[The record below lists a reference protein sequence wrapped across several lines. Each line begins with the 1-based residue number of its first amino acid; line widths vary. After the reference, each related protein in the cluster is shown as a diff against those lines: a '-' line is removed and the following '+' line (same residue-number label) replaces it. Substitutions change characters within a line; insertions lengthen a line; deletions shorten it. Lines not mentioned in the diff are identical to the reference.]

1 MALLNVDNL
10 SVSFVTRNGTNKAVD
25 NVSFSVEER
34 QITAIIGESGSG
46 KSVSCYAMLGLVP
59 SPPGRIDGGTAHF
72 QGQDLLSLSEAELRA
87 IRGRDIAMIFQDP
100 MSCLNPYLKII
111 DQITEPILI
120 HEDVSR
126 QTAEARALEMMKKVG
141 KNRQLE
147 SLMKSGQAGDI
158 SSILKKNKPFKKLK
172 RKEKNVSSIKI
183 IKRRFKKKTLLQNCC
198 SRY

>member
-72 QGQDLLSLSEAELRA
+72 QGQDLLALSEGCLLYTSPSP
-87 IRGRDIAMIFQDP
+87 RDAT
-100 MSCLNPYLKII
+100 L
-111 DQITEPILI
+111 
-120 HEDVSR
+120 SR
-126 QTAEARALEMMKKVG
+126 MP
-141 KNRQLE
+141 
-147 SLMKSGQAGDI
+147 
-158 SSILKKNKPFKKLK
+158 SSA
-172 RKEKNVSSIKI
+172 
-183 IKRRFKKKTLLQNCC
+183 
-198 SRY
+198 

>member
-72 QGQDLLSLSEAELRA
+72 QGQDLLALSEARA
-87 IRGRDIAMIFQDP
+87 ARDSRARHCDDLSGP
-100 MSCLNPYLKII
+100 DDLP
-111 DQITEPILI
+111 EPV
-120 HEDVSR
+120 HE
-126 QTAEARALEMMKKVG
+126 
-141 KNRQLE
+141 NW
-147 SLMKSGQAGDI
+147 
-158 SSILKKNKPFKKLK
+158 
-172 RKEKNVSSIKI
+172 
-183 IKRRFKKKTLLQNCC
+183 
-198 SRY
+198 